1 FVSGPAP
8 VIDAITAARLP
19 PLPMPSPHF
28 QKLPGP
34 FRFHRGGEIPEVVL
48 AYETWG
54 ELSPARDNVLF
65 LTTGL
70 SPGSHARSSV
80 EDPTPGWWEEMIG
93 PGRPIDTERFFV
105 ICNNSIG
112 SCHGSTGP
120 SSIDPRTGEP
130 YRMSFPALSLEDIA
144 ASSRELLR
152 SLGITRVNTVMGC
165 SLGGMTALAY
175 AVLFPDEV
183 DQVVSISAATSASP
197 FAIAFRTLQ
206 REAIRTDPNWMEGT
220 YPVDHPPRRG
230 MALARKLGVISYRSA
245 QEWAQRFDRKRVPNP
260 QPPAIEFEIEAYLQG
275 HADRF
280 VTRFDANSYLYLSKA
295 MDLFDLAEYGA
306 GSVEEASRK
315 ILAKRAL
322 VIGVE
327 SDILFPV
334 SQQEELARA
343 LGAGGRDVTFHR
355 FPSIQGHDSF
365 LIDLA
370 RFGPAVAAFFEGQST

>member
-1 FVSGPAP
+1 
-8 VIDAITAARLP
+8 
-19 PLPMPSPHF
+19 M
-28 QKLPGP
+28 
-34 FRFHRGGEIPEVVL
+34 VL

-54 ELSPARDNVLF
+54 ELSPARDNVLL

-80 EDPTPGWWEEMIG
+80 EDPSPGWWEEMIG
-93 PGRPIDTERFFV
+93 PGRPIDTNRFFV
-105 ICNNSIG
+105 ICNNSLG

-120 SSIDPRTGEP
+120 SSIDPRTGEA
-130 YRMSFPALSLEDIA
+130 YRTSFPLLSVEDIA

-152 SLGITRVNTVMGC
+152 ALGIERVKAVVGC

-175 AVLFPDEV
+175 AVLFPTEV
-183 DQVVSISAATSASP
+183 DELVSISAATSAAP

-206 REAIRTDPNWMEGT
+206 REAIRSDANWLEGT
-220 YPVDHPPRRG
+220 YPLDHPPRRG

-245 QEWAQRFDRKRVPNP
+245 QEWAERFDRHRVVNP
-260 QPPAIEFEIEAYLQG
+260 RPPGIEFEIEAYLQG

-295 MDLFDLAEYGA
+295 MDLFDLAEHG
-306 GSVEEASRK
+306 GGNLEEASRK
-315 ILAKRAL
+315 IAARRAL

-327 SDILFPV
+327 TDILFPV
-334 SQQEELARA
+334 TQQQDLARVLEA
-343 LGAGGRDVTFHR
+343 AGRKVTFHR

-365 LIDLA
+365 LIDMA
-370 RFGPAVAAFFEGQST
+370 RFGPAVAAFLGGE

>member
-1 FVSGPAP
+1 
-8 VIDAITAARLP
+8 
-19 PLPMPSPHF
+19 MPSPHF

-54 ELSPARDNVLF
+54 ELSPSRDNVLL

-70 SPGSHARSSV
+70 SPGSHARSSL
-80 EDPTPGWWEEMIG
+80 EDPSPGWWEKMIG
-93 PGRPIDTERFFV
+93 PGSPIDTNRFFV
-105 ICNNSIG
+105 ICNDSLG

-130 YRMSFPALSLEDIA
+130 HRTSFPLLSVEDIA

-152 SLGITRVNTVMGC
+152 SLGIDRVKAVVGC

-175 AVLFPDEV
+175 AVLFPSEV
-183 DQVVSISAATSASP
+183 ETLVSISAAASASP

-206 REAIRTDPNWMEGT
+206 REAIRTDPNWLEGT
-220 YPVDHPPRRG
+220 YPPDHPPRRG

-245 QEWAQRFDRKRVPNP
+245 QEWAQRFDRHRVPNP
-260 QPPAIEFEIEAYLQG
+260 QPPGIEFEIEAYLQG

-280 VTRFDANSYLYLSKA
+280 VKLFDANSYLYLSKA
-295 MDLFDLAEYGA
+295 MDLFDLAEHGG
-306 GSVEEASRK
+306 GSLEEVSRK
-315 ILAKRAL
+315 IEARRAL

-327 SDILFPV
+327 TDILFPV
-334 SQQEELARA
+334 TQQRDLARI
-343 LGAGGRDVTFHR
+343 LEGAGRKVTFHR

-365 LIDLA
+365 LIDLE
-370 RFGPAVAAFFEGQST
+370 RFGPAVRDFLEEE